1 MRRTGMAV
9 VLIGLCGLLAG
20 CAEHAEPVVTEAGEP
35 MVANEWTALP
45 KSPLS
50 PREAVLGLWTG
61 REVLLI
67 GGSDASPCPP
77 NASCVG
83 DPTPLADG
91 AAYDPATT
99 RWRKIAD
106 SPVPLTGGESAVVGG
121 TAYVLPPD
129 GKELLAYRIDG
140 DAWARLPVPFG
151 GGYYLLA
158 AGDRLVA
165 YLGSEE
171 NGGGKDYVFEP
182 RTATWSELP
191 ADPLNPAFDRAMAW
205 TGSELVLFDHELVP
219 NPGSEKPALTRAAT
233 LDLAAGSWRRL
244 PDSEIL
250 GTGPWLAAGDE
261 LVNPMLGGADGGEV
275 NGWGRTYPYGGG
287 LAPATGAWSDLPT
300 PPARDIASAGARTGG
315 TAVYFGSEGVV
326 LDTATGTWQPI
337 PAIPGG
343 DVTHRTVVAA
353 GVRMLVFGGA
363 SFDGTPTVVD
373 DAWIWAP

>member
-1 MRRTGMAV
+1 MAV
-9 VLIGLCGLLAG
+9 VMVGLCGVLVG
-20 CAEHAEPVVTEAGEP
+20 CAGNAEPVAPEAVEP
-35 MVANEWTALP
+35 KAAEGKAGWTALP

-77 NASCVG
+77 SASCVG

-91 AAYDPATT
+91 AAFDPATD

-121 TAYVLPPD
+121 TVYVLPPD
-129 GKELLAYRIDG
+129 GKELLAYRIDA
-140 DAWARLPVPFG
+140 DAWARMPVPFG
-151 GGYYLLA
+151 GGYGLLA

-171 NGGGKDYVFEP
+171 NGGGKDYLFDP
-182 RTATWSELP
+182 RAATWSALP

-250 GTGPWLAAGDE
+250 GTGPWLAAGKE

-287 LAPATGAWSDLPT
+287 VAPATGTWSDLPK
-300 PPARDIASAGARTGG
+300 PPSGDVYSAGARTGG
-315 TAVYFGSEGVV
+315 TAVYFGSDGVV
-326 LDTATGTWQPI
+326 LDTTTGTWQRV

-363 SFDGTPTVVD
+363 SFDGTPAVVD